1 MKKLTLKETLL
12 YIKEDAFR
20 LFPRKSLKQKVKLIL
35 TCLIDSKFGVLFW
48 FRISRYLFL
57 KRNIVAKILFVPAL
71 VIYRIMQHWTGIQIP
86 VRVNIKG
93 GVKISHFSDIVIVG
107 ESVIG
112 KNLTIMQGVTIGRGF
127 SKKNYGCPSIG
138 DNVIVFTG
146 AKVFGNITIGNNVII
161 GANSVVLTDIPS
173 NSVVAGNPAKII
185 SYNIED
191 AIVDDW
197 KPKFYGY

>member
-1 MKKLTLKETLL
+1 MNNLSFKETLS

-20 LFPRKSLKQKVKLIL
+20 LSQHKTLKQNLILIL
-35 TCLIDSKFGVLFW
+35 TCLVDSKFGILFW

-57 KRNIVAKILFVPAL
+57 KRNIVAKILFIPTL
-71 VIYRIMQHWTGIQIP
+71 VFYRILQHYTGVQIP
-86 VRVNIKG
+86 VRVNIMG

-138 DNVIVFTG
+138 NNVIIFTG
-146 AKVFGNITIGNNVII
+146 AKIFGDITIGDNVII
-161 GANSVVLTDIPS
+161 GANSVVSTDIPS

-185 SYNIED
+185 SSNIED
-191 AIVDDW
+191 AIVDEW
-197 KPKFYGY
+197 KPSFYGY